1 MLLKKTSFKS
11 CFSEACAIELDDKVI
26 VTGGVKNSLT
36 VSVYN
41 TVGWVEDLPKMQQ
54 GRFDHGCGHFIN
66 SNNEMGWF
74 EIKDIE
80 YFYFTLGVPCGWR
93 QFRR

>member
-1 MLLKKTSFKS
+1 MIKKTPFKS

-26 VTGGVKNSLT
+26 VTGGVHNSLT

-41 TVGWVEDLPKMQQ
+41 SAGWVEDLPNMQQ

-66 SNNEMGWF
+66 GNNEMEWF
-74 EIKDIE
+74 DTADIE
-80 YFYFTLGVPCGWR
+80 YFYFTLGVSSSWR

>member
-1 MLLKKTSFKS
+1 MLIKKTPFKS

-26 VTGGVKNSLT
+26 VTGGVHNSLT

-41 TVGWVEDLPKMQQ
+41 SAGWVEDLPNMQQ

-66 SNNEMGWF
+66 GNN
-74 EIKDIE
+74 
-80 YFYFTLGVPCGWR
+80 
-93 QFRR
+93 